1 MINRFL
7 PYPLKHD
14 VPHSSNLL
22 LFLIEVAT
30 SLLCSDST
38 SLGPSQCIHLAVWSA
53 LLLLS
58 GQQMYSTDVLQEVFF
73 AAKPEGSHT
82 FLSHELH
89 ELVRGKRTY
98 FYCGVTLF
106 FLKRLVLLQMVG
118 YSMYIIL
125 VVLKLFL

>member
-1 MINRFL
+1 
-7 PYPLKHD
+7 
-14 VPHSSNLL
+14 
-22 LFLIEVAT
+22 LIEVAT

-82 FLSHELH
+82 FLLCDLH
-89 ELVRGKRTY
+89 EPAGQKGTY
-98 FYCGVTLF
+98 FH
-106 FLKRLVLLQMVG
+106 LK
-118 YSMYIIL
+118 
-125 VVLKLFL
+125 